1 MEPVRTCIGCRK
13 RADKSVLVRIIA
25 TDGIAVVDFSA
36 VASGRGAW
44 VHPHSECVNAAVKR
58 RAFGRALRTEV
69 TDTHNM
75 VSMLTSRRPA
85 VGEPHTNQTKAERL
99 MDN

>member
-1 MEPVRTCIGCRK
+1 MEPVRTCIGCRQ
-13 RADKSVLVRIIA
+13 RAEKSALVRIIA
-25 TDGIAVVDFSA
+25 SDGIAVVDFSA

-44 VHPHSECVNAAVKR
+44 VHPHSECVATAVKR

-69 TDTHNM
+69 LDTHEL
-75 VSMLTSRRPA
+75 VSTLTSQGPV
-85 VGEPHTNQTKAERL
+85 VGEPPTNQTKAERL